1 MFKFLEKLFGFDK
14 DSHNLRYRNMNH
26 GTVPLISSTDIVIHP
41 PPQDL
46 SSESSNNI
54 EEKIVKLREIFGY
67 QLADSVI
74 MDLLSKYKTVD
85 NTVNAFFDN
94 NTYTPPIS

>member
-1 MFKFLEKLFGFDK
+1 MVNENENIK
-14 DSHNLRYRNMNH
+14 
-26 GTVPLISSTDIVIHP
+26 TDIISLDVNIWTEIC
-41 PPQDL
+41 L
-46 SSESSNNI
+46 TATERLLTNVNNI